1 MNVERIPLD
10 VRDDIEDQ
18 SLEILERIAEGVVV
32 IGGWAVRAV
41 LGPDHGRFS
50 LDVDA
55 VAGKRE
61 IEELQEILGGMGFE
75 LSERDWGIRM
85 FAPYVPRVEVG
96 DLKADVLEG
105 IELRVEVSGPRMY
118 DIGMD
123 HFFEFPLDETES
135 KNLPFHNV
143 DEEVTVRVPS
153 CERLAANKLGLP
165 VDYKNNFDAAMLLAV
180 ADIDKVIEI
189 ILGTD
194 DWRELVLRR
203 GPRQMGRF
211 RQRGRIEH
219 VLARSV
225 GLDIDGYITNLRR
238 IHKSIG

>member
-1 MNVERIPLD
+1 MNVKMIPLD
-10 VRDDIEDQ
+10 VRNDIEDQ
-18 SLEILERIAEGVVV
+18 SLGILERISTDVVV

-50 LDVDA
+50 LDVDG
-55 VAGKRE
+55 VAGERE
-61 IEELQEILGGMGFE
+61 MERLQEILGGMGFE

-85 FAPYVPRVEVG
+85 FAPYIPRVEVG
-96 DLKADVLEG
+96 DLDGDVLEG

-123 HFFEFPLDETES
+123 HFFEFPLDETETKS
-135 KNLPFHNV
+135 LPFHNV
-143 DEEVTVRVPS
+143 DEEVKVMVPS
-153 CERLAANKLGLP
+153 CDRLAANKLGLP

-189 ILGTD
+189 ILDTD

-203 GPRQMGRF
+203 GPKQMGRF
-211 RQRGRIEH
+211 RQRGRIER
-219 VLARSV
+219 VLARDV
-225 GLDIDGYITNLRR
+225 DLDIDGYITNLRR
-238 IHKSIG
+238 IHEAIG